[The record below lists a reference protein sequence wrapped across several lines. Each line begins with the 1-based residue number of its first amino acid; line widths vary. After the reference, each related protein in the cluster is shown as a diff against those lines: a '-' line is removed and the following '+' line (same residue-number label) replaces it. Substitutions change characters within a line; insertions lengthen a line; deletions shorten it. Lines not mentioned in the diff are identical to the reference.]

1 MGLQGLLNKAESD
14 GLLRGVSICRNGPQ
28 VSHIFFAYDSVLF
41 YQAKESECRVILDIL
56 SIYEKGSGQKINQD
70 KTNIFFSVNILPSL
84 QSSIQVL
91 FGVPSIRQY
100 EKYLDL
106 PAFVGRAK
114 KQSFVYIKEQLWK
127 NFFLGLVERS
137 L

>member
-1 MGLQGLLNKAESD
+1 MVLRFLTSFLLMI
-14 GLLRGVSICRNGPQ
+14 VC
-28 VSHIFFAYDSVLF
+28 
-41 YQAKESECRVILDIL
+41 QAKESECRVILDIL
-56 SIYEKGSGQKINQD
+56 SIYEKGSGQKINRD
-70 KTNIFFSVNILPSL
+70 KTNIFFSVNILPNL
-84 QSSIQVL
+84 QSSIQML

-114 KQSFVYIKEQLWK
+114 KKCFVYIKEQIWK